1 MTRTLSVPLL
11 AGASLLLLGGPEL
24 GAQDMQQKI
33 AAVKQAAA
41 RNQQALRQYS
51 WIEKTE
57 ISLKGE
63 VKNTKIESCQYGPD
77 GQVQKTV
84 LSAPPQADEGGGGRR
99 RHRIKE
105 HVVEKKKGELKA
117 EMEAAS
123 ALVHQYL
130 PPDPAK
136 IEAAKAAGRITI
148 TPGAA
153 TTAITIAG
161 YEKTGDSLVLT
172 LDPAN
177 KALSKVDVNTWLD
190 SPDQTVTLGVQMES
204 LPDGT
209 HHPGTILLSVP
220 SSHVDVK
227 ITNSNY
233 EKVAP

>member
-1 MTRTLSVPLL
+1 MRRSQTLALL
-11 AGASLLLLGGPEL
+11 AGAGLLCLAGPEL
-24 GAQDMQQKI
+24 RAQDMQQKI

-63 VKNTKIESCQYGPD
+63 VKNTKLESCQYGPD
-77 GQVQKTV
+77 GQVQKTL

-99 RHRIKE
+99 QHRLKE
-105 HVVEKKKGELKA
+105 RVVEKKKGELKD

-136 IEAAKAAGRITI
+136 IEAAKAASRITI

-153 TTAITIAG
+153 TTAITIAD
-161 YEKTGDSLVLT
+161 YEKAGDALVLT

-177 KALSKVDVNTWLD
+177 KALSKIDVNSWLD
-190 SPDQTVTLGVQMES
+190 APDKTVALDVQMQS

-209 HHPGTILLSVP
+209 HHPGTILLSIP
-220 SSHVDVK
+220 SSQIDVK

-233 EKVAP
+233 EKLAP